1 MTLTTRAVLIRP
13 CHGLEELGACVQLQI
28 DVWGYGDRDV
38 VPRRMFVVGQKI
50 GGQVIG
56 AFDTTRAG
64 ANPEGD
70 AENLVGFAMALPGIS
85 GGQPYLHSH
94 MLAVNPEYRNQ
105 GIGRRLKLFQREEA
119 LARGIRRMEWTFDPL
134 EIKNSFLNVSKLG
147 AVVRRY
153 AVNFY
158 GVSSSR
164 LHGEVPTDRLCA
176 EWWLDS
182 DWVHSALGGEPV
194 ALPAVEQEISVP
206 HQIAHW
212 RYSPVDQQRVLDIQ
226 SRNREHFLQ
235 AFAGG
240 LAVIGFRI
248 DAEGNGIF
256 QLGPWN
262 EPRFTNTSHSLQ
274 PVSSRF
280 A

>member
-1 MTLTTRAVLIRP
+1 MNSGPLVIRP
-13 CHGLEELGACVQLQI
+13 CEGFEEFAACVQLQI

-38 VPRRMFVVGQKI
+38 IPRRVFIVAQRI

-56 AFDTTRAG
+56 AFD
-64 ANPEGD
+64 GD
-70 AENLVGFAMALPGIS
+70 RLVGFAMAIPGIS
-85 GGQPYLHSH
+85 LGRPYLHSH
-94 MLAVNPEYRNQ
+94 MLAVEPEYRNQ

-119 LARGIRRMEWTFDPL
+119 LGRGITRMEWTFDPL
-134 EIKNSFLNVSKLG
+134 EIKNSFLNVGKLG
-147 AVVRRY
+147 AIVRRY

-164 LHGEVPTDRLCA
+164 LHGQVPTDRLYA

-182 DWVHSALGGEPV
+182 DWVCSALGGK
-194 ALPAVEQEISVP
+194 PAAIGVVEQEITVP
-206 HQIAHW
+206 HQIAQW
-212 RYSPVDQQRVLDIQ
+212 RHSPLDQERVLDIQ
-226 SRNREHFLQ
+226 SRNREHFQQ
-235 AFAGG
+235 AFARQ

-256 QLGPWN
+256 QLGPWQ
-262 EPRFTNTSHSLQ
+262 EPELANRT
-274 PVSSRF
+274 